1 MEYSEEEQAVLDR
14 FPGVSLHQIDK
25 NRICL
30 SLGQLKMIF
39 GFDNKVFNDYFLNL
53 CEEKLKKNG
62 GKSLDFFDVSNI
74 IDKAM
79 NRSKSINIGKENQ
92 EKETP
97 KEKKEKNYG
106 NMSQARKENEIDAL
120 KKRVNE
126 LEKRLNDVEQK
137 IKDIMETI

>member
-1 MEYSEEEQAVLDR
+1 
-14 FPGVSLHQIDK
+14 
-25 NRICL
+25 
-30 SLGQLKMIF
+30 MIF
-39 GFDNKVFNDYFLNL
+39 GYNNKVFNDFFLNL

-79 NRSKSINIGKENQ
+79 NKSNFINIGKENQ

-97 KEKKEKNYG
+97 KEKKEKDQG
-106 NMSQARKENEIDAL
+106 NMSQAKENEIDAL

-126 LEKRLNDVEQK
+126 LEKRLENIEQK
-137 IKDIMETI
+137 IKDII

>member
-39 GFDNKVFNDYFLNL
+39 GLNNKVFNNFFLNL
-53 CEEKLKKNG
+53 CEEKQKKNG
-62 GKSLDFFDVSNI
+62 GRSLDFFDLSKI

-79 NRSKSINIGKENQ
+79 NKSKSIDINKENQ

-97 KEKKEKNYG
+97 KEKKEKDHG
-106 NMSQARKENEIDAL
+106 NMSQARKKMKSML
-120 KKRVNE
+120 
-126 LEKRLNDVEQK
+126 
-137 IKDIMETI
+137 

>member
-1 MEYSEEEQAVLDR
+1 
-14 FPGVSLHQIDK
+14 
-25 NRICL
+25 
-30 SLGQLKMIF
+30 MIF
-39 GFDNKVFNDYFLNL
+39 GYNNKVFNDFFLNL

-62 GKSLDFFDVSNI
+62 GRSLDFFDLSKI

-79 NRSKSINIGKENQ
+79 NKSKSIDINKENQ

-97 KEKKEKNYG
+97 KEKKEKDQG
-106 NMSQARKENEIDAL
+106 NMSQAKENEIDAL

-126 LEKRLNDVEQK
+126 LEKRLEDVEQK